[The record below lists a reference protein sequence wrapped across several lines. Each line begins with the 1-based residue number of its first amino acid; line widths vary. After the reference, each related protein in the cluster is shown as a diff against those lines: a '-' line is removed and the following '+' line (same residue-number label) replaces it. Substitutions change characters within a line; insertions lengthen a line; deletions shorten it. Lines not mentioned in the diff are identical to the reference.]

1 MKDSIFFQLNM
12 DRETIDYIIRYFRK
26 LMTSD
31 EALALNHHMYTL
43 KSSEN
48 ARMRNIMIERG
59 WINTDPEVIKL
70 LGNGYEAFQQNVVTR
85 IMAETPERVFLNTCP
100 KCHKLA
106 RTLYAKQCRY
116 CNYSWHHLTV
126 AQFHLNNT
134 FQVTGR
140 KFFLIGQI
148 AEGELR
154 EGQRIDLRILGLNKK
169 PKIQSIEF
177 VLKRQDGNVW
187 EDIALG
193 VTELT
198 EDDKE
203 YLKSITPVRNPI
215 EIIME

>member
-1 MKDSIFFQLNM
+1 M
-12 DRETIDYIIRYFRK
+12 DKETIDYVIRYFRI
-26 LMTSD
+26 LMT
-31 EALALNHHMYTL
+31 ENEKLALDHHMYTY
-43 KSSEN
+43 KSSDSIQL
-48 ARMRNIMIERG
+48 RNIMIERG
-59 WINTDPEVIKL
+59 WINTDPEIIKL
-70 LGNGYEAFQQNVVTR
+70 LENGYGAFQQNVVTR
-85 IMAETPERVFLNTCP
+85 IMAETPERIFLNTCP

-106 RTLYAKQCRY
+106 RTPNAKQCRY
-116 CNYSWHHLTV
+116 CDYSWHHLTA
-126 AQFHLNNT
+126 AQFQLNNT

-177 VLKRQDGNVW
+177 VLKHQDGNIW

-193 VTELT
+193 ITELT

-203 YLKSITPVRNPI
+203 YLKSITPVRNPLDIII
-215 EIIME
+215 E